1 MSESTATRMRGIFS
15 HGPSG
20 QVLRLLFPL
29 LFLSLAATPDP
40 ADAQAHIPKGSA
52 KEQTTPGFSGYV
64 VNERPTQ
71 LHGTLRFTFWWKSR
85 PGSPLR
91 TYAQFTPYPKLIRD
105 YRLVHPPGLQVTVD
119 KVDIEEKPV
128 KGPYDS
134 QYVVNAHLT
143 VLAPKDWP
151 SGEQEILLYFPRIES
166 GAIELLAE
174 EPISTMKFTISIYD
188 SVEAM
193 AVGKAIGRWWLQVI
207 CALGFL
213 LLITIALGRL
223 ENAVDRGK
231 GNLAVKLLC
240 VSLVAIGCAGFHS
253 RVGLLVEGLWT
264 GFGVLGLATILTVNV
279 SHISLVSVMMEEEEA
294 SARRVRRWIVW
305 LLVVSIV
312 SALLALSLSFTWDR
326 AHFYFPI
333 IVYGLLASLPSMLIC
348 LAWPLKVVWL
358 ARQKRRT

>member
-1 MSESTATRMRGIFS
+1 L
-15 HGPSG
+15 
-20 QVLRLLFPL
+20 V
-29 LFLSLAATPDP
+29 
-40 ADAQAHIPKGSA
+40 
-52 KEQTTPGFSGYV
+52 
-64 VNERPTQ
+64 
-71 LHGTLRFTFWWKSR
+71 
-85 PGSPLR
+85 
-91 TYAQFTPYPKLIRD
+91 RD

-119 KVDIEEKPV
+119 RVDIEEKPV

-143 VLAPKDWP
+143 VLAPKGWP
-151 SGEQEILLYFPRIES
+151 SGKQEILLYFPRIES

-213 LLITIALGRL
+213 LLIAIALGGF

-231 GNLAVKLLC
+231 GSLAVKILC
-240 VSLVAIGCAGFHS
+240 VSLVAIGCAGFHF

-264 GFGVLGLATILTVNV
+264 GFWVLGLATILTVNV
-279 SHISLVSVMMEEEEA
+279 SHMSLVAGMMKEEQSLGFVTMEKEKA

-326 AHFYFPI
+326 AHFYFPR

-348 LAWPLKVVWL
+348 LAWPLKVIGL
-358 ARQKRRT
+358 AR